1 VSDLPRSLRIE
12 RSGGLGGMKACA
24 DLAPDALTP
33 PQRKALTALLQ
44 RKAPG
49 ARSAPSTPCGP
60 DRFTYRLHVVDAD
73 GSNRTLVIAEDDMP
87 GALQALVKPALP

>member
-1 VSDLPRSLRIE
+1 MSDVPRSLRIE
-12 RSGGLGGMKACA
+12 RSGGLGGTKAGA
-24 DLAPDALTP
+24 DLALDTLTP

-49 ARSAPSTPCGP
+49 ARSAPPAP

-73 GSNRTLVIAEDDMP
+73 GAGRTLVIAEDDMP
-87 GALQALVKPALP
+87 TALQALVKPALP